1 MTPSEG
7 WLVLKAQAG
16 DRDALDQ
23 LLRGIHDPLLR
34 FVTRMTGDRTAA
46 DDILQDTLLIVARKL
61 QMARPPRG
69 VPAVG
74 LPHRGADGDEGAC
87 GRERRRFLLIDRGA
101 DVEAAQALIVE
112 PPPDL
117 AERLPEL
124 VASVSPASRAV
135 LLLHFM
141 EGLPLQ
147 AVSDILEIPLGTV
160 KSRLAYGLRLLRE
173 RVEPVKFKTAI
184 ILFAVVEALIIL
196 SILLGRLLL

>member
-1 MTPSEG
+1 VTPSEG

-16 DRDALDQ
+16 DRDALDH
-23 LLRGIHDPLLR
+23 LLRGINDPLLR

-61 QMARPPRG
+61 QWLDRPEAFRAWAYRIAARTAIKALR
-69 VPAVG
+69 
-74 LPHRGADGDEGAC
+74 
-87 GRERRRFLLIDRGA
+87 RERRRFLLIDRAA

-112 PPPDL
+112 PPSDL

-173 RVEPVKFKTAI
+173 RVNP
-184 ILFAVVEALIIL
+184 
-196 SILLGRLLL
+196 